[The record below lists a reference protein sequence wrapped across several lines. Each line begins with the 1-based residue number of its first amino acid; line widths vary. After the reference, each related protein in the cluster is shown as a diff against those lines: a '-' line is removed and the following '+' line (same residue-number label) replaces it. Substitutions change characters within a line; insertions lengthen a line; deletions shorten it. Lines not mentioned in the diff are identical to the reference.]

1 MLAAAPK
8 VADALITAHREKR
21 TPDDAAR
28 AAYAAVWCVP
38 ESRRILAARGSSP
51 RRSRETVLQRE
62 FALFGGEFLLTL
74 GAKDLRAWFA
84 AFFAVD
90 EDVWGGFLGGW
101 PGLPGNHHHE
111 TRIGRLLFGLALLPR
126 LPPSVALKLAA
137 FVADYS
143 LNHGLGLLR
152 SLAPVFGDGEYFRVD
167 EHERPPVGDLV
178 VKAEIRERVAAARHY
193 YL

>member
-1 MLAAAPK
+1 MLAAAPS
-8 VADALITAHREKR
+8 VVDALIESLRARPEN
-21 TPDDAAR
+21 PDAAAR
-28 AAYAAVWCVP
+28 AAYAAVW
-38 ESRRILAARGSSP
+38 
-51 RRSRETVLQRE
+51 SRETVLQRE

-111 TRIGRLLFGLALLPR
+111 TRLGRLLFGLALLPR

-143 LNHGLGLLR
+143 LKHGLGLLR
-152 SLAPVFGDGEYFRVD
+152 SLAPVFGDGEYFQV

-178 VKAEIRERVAAARHY
+178 VKAEIRERVARH
-193 YL
+193 

>member
-1 MLAAAPK
+1 MRRSGAFPSRLDFYQPAPG
-8 VADALITAHREKR
+8 A
-21 TPDDAAR
+21 
-28 AAYAAVWCVP
+28 
-38 ESRRILAARGSSP
+38 SP

-111 TRIGRLLFGLALLPR
+111 TRLGRLLFGLALFC
-126 LPPSVALKLAA
+126 V
-137 FVADYS
+137 
-143 LNHGLGLLR
+143 
-152 SLAPVFGDGEYFRVD
+152 
-167 EHERPPVGDLV
+167 
-178 VKAEIRERVAAARHY
+178 EINQ
-193 YL
+193 

>member
-1 MLAAAPK
+1 M
-8 VADALITAHREKR
+8 
-21 TPDDAAR
+21 
-28 AAYAAVWCVP
+28 
-38 ESRRILAARGSSP
+38 
-51 RRSRETVLQRE
+51 
-62 FALFGGEFLLTL
+62 FGGEFLLTL

-111 TRIGRLLFGLALLPR
+111 TRLGRLPVWKSTSVSGAVNLIPHRRLLFGLALLPR

-152 SLAPVFGDGEYFRVD
+152 SLAPVFGDGEYFEVD

-178 VKAEIRERVAAARHY
+178 VKAEIRERVAAARH
-193 YL
+193 

>member
-1 MLAAAPK
+1 M
-8 VADALITAHREKR
+8 
-21 TPDDAAR
+21 
-28 AAYAAVWCVP
+28 
-38 ESRRILAARGSSP
+38 
-51 RRSRETVLQRE
+51 LQRE

-111 TRIGRLLFGLALLPR
+111 TRLGRLLFGLALLPR

-137 FVADYS
+137 FVADCS
-143 LNHGLGLLR
+143 FNHGLGLLR
-152 SLAPVFGDGEYFRVD
+152 SLAPVFGDGEYFEVD
-167 EHERPPVGDLV
+167 EHERPPVSDLV
-178 VKAEIRERVAAARHY
+178 VKAEIRERVAAARH
-193 YL
+193 

>member
-1 MLAAAPK
+1 VHPATGYQLCRMLAAAPK

-21 TPDDAAR
+21 TPDAAAR
-28 AAYAAVWCVP
+28 AAYAAVW
-38 ESRRILAARGSSP
+38 
-51 RRSRETVLQRE
+51 SRETVLQRE

-111 TRIGRLLFGLALLPR
+111 TRLGRSSTVWKSNIGRPTSMRCCILSCICSMASSFQAIDAILSP
-126 LPPSVALKLAA
+126 
-137 FVADYS
+137 
-143 LNHGLGLLR
+143 
-152 SLAPVFGDGEYFRVD
+152 
-167 EHERPPVGDLV
+167 
-178 VKAEIRERVAAARHY
+178 
-193 YL
+193 

>member
-1 MLAAAPK
+1 MRSR
-8 VADALITAHREKR
+8 VATNS
-21 TPDDAAR
+21 TQP
-28 AAYAAVWCVP
+28 
-38 ESRRILAARGSSP
+38 ARGFP

-111 TRIGRLLFGLALLPR
+111 TRLGRLLFGLALLPR

-152 SLAPVFGDGEYFRVD
+152 SLAPVFGDGEYFQVD
-167 EHERPPVGDLV
+167 GHERPPVGDLV
-178 VKAEIRERVAAARHY
+178 VKAEIRERVAAARH
-193 YL
+193 

>member
-21 TPDDAAR
+21 TPDAAAR
-28 AAYAAVWCVP
+28 AAYAAVW
-38 ESRRILAARGSSP
+38 
-51 RRSRETVLQRE
+51 SRETVLQRE

-111 TRIGRLLFGLALLPR
+111 TRLGRSSTVWKSNIGRPTSMRCCILSCICSMASSFQAIDAMLSP
-126 LPPSVALKLAA
+126 
-137 FVADYS
+137 
-143 LNHGLGLLR
+143 
-152 SLAPVFGDGEYFRVD
+152 
-167 EHERPPVGDLV
+167 
-178 VKAEIRERVAAARHY
+178 
-193 YL
+193 